1 MFYNFVRTPAIVKTG
16 MGILGKIDELL
27 HTSHLH
33 FPQKVLITQ
42 KHLYD
47 IYRKVFL
54 EMSFVIL
61 FLWKEEILKKLPE
74 L

>member
-47 IYRKVFL
+47 I
-54 EMSFVIL
+54 
-61 FLWKEEILKKLPE
+61 
-74 L
+74 

>member
-33 FPQKVLITQ
+33 F
-42 KHLYD
+42 
-47 IYRKVFL
+47 
-54 EMSFVIL
+54 SAIL
-61 FLWKEEILKKLPE
+61 FSKMATNSMNPRRCAIISVRKKDISQM
-74 L
+74 